1 MFERGKID
9 NASNSAHQSAIPAEL
24 TLADGGVLAGHFII
38 SAARAISD
46 ILNGDMQFLEF
57 EPFECE
63 RRFIAK
69 STIASIKLLDAP
81 AANVLDAR
89 RPVAGAF
96 DPYAALGV
104 KRDADWDDVRHAY
117 LRLAKAYHADRYAS
131 VELPLEVRDY
141 LQQMS
146 RRVNAAYTALEAP
159 RLTVK
164 KAEMRPEPVFQ
175 SRPRV

>member
-9 NASNSAHQSAIPAEL
+9 NSSNSAHQSAIPAEL
-24 TLADGGVLAGHFII
+24 TLSGGEVLAGHFLI
-38 SAARAISD
+38 SAARTLAD
-46 ILNGDMQFLEF
+46 VLNGEMAFLEF
-57 EPFECE
+57 EPYEAE

-69 STIASIKLLDAP
+69 MSIQAVKLLDAP
-81 AANVLDAR
+81 VANVLDVR
-89 RPVAGAF
+89 RPVQGAF
-96 DPYAALGV
+96 DPYGALGV
-104 KRDADWDDVRHAY
+104 KRDAEWDEVRHAY

-131 VELPLEVRDY
+131 VELPVEVHDY

-159 RLTVK
+159 RLNVR
-164 KAEMRPEPVFQ
+164 KAEARPEPVYT